1 MMDDL
6 KQSTLSEIFLTEY
19 ELAAKSPHKDEEY
32 FKHALAAFSFMQSFL
47 ITTKDE
53 GWLFAAFLSQVKK
66 HYLLALLSA
75 MRLHHVQA
83 VMNFRQ
89 VLESGV
95 NAGYAMVNPVP
106 EDFSTT
112 SPEGLLVATKKLQ
125 NKRYKWLE
133 EKYPTSSQSI
143 VSLKKAIQSSTHS
156 NIVDA
161 HRNFEYTHQGKAV
174 QINMPFFDQYN
185 DFQVTTDFWLI
196 GNVTIG
202 LLDMF
207 YGINQD
213 CGVLTLSTDFV
224 PRLLELQEVNNQIKA
239 KIVATEKFQRADGRA
254 KAKEARV
261 KLNLSKKEKT

>member
-1 MMDDL
+1 MIDNL

-19 ELAAKSPHKDEEY
+19 ELVAKSPHKDEEY

-66 HYLLALLSA
+66 HYLLAFLSI

-83 VMNFRQ
+83 TMNFRQ

-95 NAGYAMVNPVP
+95 NAGYAMANPVP

-112 SPEGLLVATKKLQ
+112 SPEGILVTSKKLQ
-125 NKRYKWLE
+125 NKRYEWLE
-133 EKYPTSSQSI
+133 GKYPAASQGV
-143 VSLKKAIQSSTHS
+143 VSMKKAIQSSAHS

-161 HRNFEYTHQGKAV
+161 YRNFEYTHQGKSV

-185 DFQVTTDFWLI
+185 EFQVTTDFWLI
-196 GNVTIG
+196 GNIAIG

-213 CGVLTLSTDFV
+213 CDVLTLSIDFV
-224 PRLLELQEVNNQIKA
+224 PRLLELQEVDNQIKA
-239 KIVATEKFQRADGRA
+239 KIMATEKFKRANSRA
-254 KAKEARV
+254 KTKEARV
-261 KLNLSKKEKT
+261 KLNLSKKEQS